1 MTCTKKL
8 NTYLANLAVW
18 NVKLH
23 NLHWNVVG
31 KLFVSLHEYTE
42 SRYDAAFEAFDEVA
56 EVLKMRGQMPLSTMK
71 DYLAVATIQEVPAQE
86 YSCREVV
93 EMVQSDMQLM
103 LALAKE
109 IRDEAAQSDDFQV
122 QSLFEGYMADFTKQ
136 LWFIRAMTTGH
147 GQACSR

>member
-1 MTCTKKL
+1 MTCSKKL

-56 EVLKMRGQMPLSTMK
+56 EVLKMRGEMPR
-71 DYLAVATIQEVPAQE
+71 P
-86 YSCREVV
+86 
-93 EMVQSDMQLM
+93 
-103 LALAKE
+103 
-109 IRDEAAQSDDFQV
+109 
-122 QSLFEGYMADFTKQ
+122 
-136 LWFIRAMTTGH
+136 
-147 GQACSR
+147 